1 MDVLWIALTVSV
13 IGLLWVA
20 AVLFGRDSRDGND
33 WFRRTSDRTGDR
45 DGLFH
50 GGH

>member
-1 MDVLWIALTVSV
+1 MQALGIAVVLLV

-33 WFRRTSDRTGDR
+33 WFHRTSDATGDR

-50 GGH
+50 GGR

>member
-1 MDVLWIALTVSV
+1 MEALWMVVTLLV

-20 AVLFGRDSRDGND
+20 AVVFGRDSRDGND
-33 WFRRTSDRTGDR
+33 WFRRTQDH

-50 GGH
+50 RGH

>member
-1 MDVLWIALTVSV
+1 MEVLGFALTVLV
-13 IGLLWVA
+13 IGLLWLA

-33 WFRRTSDRTGDR
+33 WLRRASDRTGEE
-45 DGLFH
+45 GSLFH

>member
-1 MDVLWIALTVSV
+1 MQALGIALVLLV

-33 WFRRTSDRTGDR
+33 WFRRTSDATGDR

>member
-1 MDVLWIALTVSV
+1 MEVLGIVLTVLV

-20 AVLFGRDSRDGND
+20 AVVFGRDSRDGND
-33 WFRRTSDRTGDR
+33 WFRRTKDH

-50 GGH
+50 SGH

>member
-1 MDVLWIALTVSV
+1 MEALWIVLTLLVV
-13 IGLLWVA
+13 GLLWVA
-20 AVLFGRDSRDGND
+20 AVVFGRDSRDGND
-33 WFRRTSDRTGDR
+33 WFRHAKEH

>member
-1 MDVLWIALTVSV
+1 MDVLWIALTVLV

-20 AVLFGRDSRDGND
+20 AVVFGRDSRDGND
-33 WFRRTSDRTGDR
+33 WFRRAKDHDR
-45 DGLFH
+45 LFH

>member
-1 MDVLWIALTVSV
+1 MEALGIVLTLLV

-20 AVLFGRDSRDGND
+20 AVVFGSDSRDGDD
-33 WFRRTSDRTGDR
+33 WFRRTKDH

-50 GGH
+50 SGH

>member
-1 MDVLWIALTVSV
+1 MDALWMALTLLV

-20 AVLFGRDSRDGND
+20 AVVFARDSRDGND
-33 WFRRTSDRTGDR
+33 WFRRTQDH

-50 GGH
+50 RGH

>member
-1 MDVLWIALTVSV
+1 MEVLWIVLTLML

-20 AVLFGRDSRDGND
+20 AVVFGRDSRDGND
-33 WFRRTSDRTGDR
+33 WFRRPRDHDR
-45 DGLFH
+45 LFH

>member
-1 MDVLWIALTVSV
+1 MQALGIAVVLLV

-20 AVLFGRDSRDGND
+20 AVLFGCDSRDGND
-33 WFRRTSDRTGDR
+33 WFRGTSDPAGDR